1 MNNAE
6 ILKLRYQA
14 VLESPTDSLFYRNIH
29 AYIDLI
35 VKTPELS
42 AIVDESEEETRE
54 KHAKIWSTHTE
65 DENELDDRE
74 ERTYK
79 LEHFSLFGSHYVT
92 LLVRIYDPLE
102 DYMNTEE
109 LDRDQDPS
117 VLIMLKG
124 LKNVLAKKWDKTP
137 RGMLKWNPK
146 NLKKYNRWFD
156 GQRKYYENELRQ
168 FHVDFLTEVWRHGD
182 KEIIPRP
189 PKNRIQLSL
198 NPRTGDFAFHYT
210 NSNFSPA
217 TPEFKVLSALYNDKD
232 YQATYLAL
240 IQAYRP
246 NITEDSKS
254 QKDDLYSVIKNI
266 KEKLNILPASETSNP
281 DIFQNI
287 KNIGCR
293 LVSKADEVNP
303 E

>member
-1 MNNAE
+1 MNNTE
-6 ILKLRYQA
+6 ILQLRYQA
-14 VLESPTDSLFYRNIH
+14 ALESPTDSLFYKNIH
-29 AYIDLI
+29 AYIDVI
-35 VKTPELS
+35 VKTPALS

-54 KHAKIWSTHTE
+54 KHAKIWAIHTE
-65 DENELDDRE
+65 DEDELDDRE

-79 LEHFSLFGSHYVT
+79 LESFSLFASHYVT
-92 LLVRIYDPLE
+92 LLVKIYAPLE
-102 DYMNTEE
+102 DYITTDE

-117 VLIMLKG
+117 VLIMFKG
-124 LKNVLAKKWDKTP
+124 LKNVLAKKWDRTP
-137 RGMLKWNPK
+137 SGKFKWGPKKLKS
-146 NLKKYNRWFD
+146 YNKSFD

-168 FHVDFLTEVWRHGD
+168 FHVDFLTEIWRRGD

-189 PKNRIQLSL
+189 PKNRIRLHL
-198 NPRTGDFAFHYT
+198 NPRTGDFAFHHT
-210 NSNFSPA
+210 SGNFSPV

-232 YQATYLAL
+232 NQVSYLSL

-246 NITEDSKS
+246 NINEDSKS

-266 KEKLNILPASETSNP
+266 KEKLNILPATETSNP

-287 KNIGCR
+287 KNLGYR

>member
-1 MNNAE
+1 MTNTE
-6 ILKLRYQA
+6 ILNLRYQA

-35 VKTPELS
+35 IKTPKLS

-65 DENELDDRE
+65 DESELDDRE

-79 LEHFSLFGSHYVT
+79 LERFSLFASHYVT
-92 LLVRIYDPLE
+92 LLVKIYYPLE
-102 DYMNTEE
+102 EYITTNE
-109 LDRDQDPS
+109 LDRDQDP
-117 VLIMLKG
+117 VALLMLKG
-124 LKNVLAKKWDKTP
+124 LKNILAKKWNKTP
-137 RGMLKWNPK
+137 NGMIKWDIKRLKN
-146 NLKKYNRWFD
+146 YNKQIEGKRA
-156 GQRKYYENELRQ
+156 YYENKLRQ
-168 FHVDFLTEVWRHGD
+168 FHIDFLTEIWSRGD

-189 PKNRIQLSL
+189 PKNRIQLYL
-198 NPRTGDFAFHYT
+198 NPRTGEFAFYGT
-210 NSNFSPA
+210 NGNFSPA

-240 IQAYRP
+240 IQSYRS

-254 QKDDLYSVIKNI
+254 QRDDLYSVIGNI
-266 KEKLNILPASETSNP
+266 KGKLNILPETETSNKN
-281 DIFQNI
+281 IFQNI
-287 KNIGCR
+287 KNFGYR
-293 LVSKADEVNP
+293 LVAQAEEENP